1 MKGNTITISD
11 ERYEAILK
19 IAETKRL
26 PLSVLVEELLNK
38 ALEQEEDAV
47 LLNIVEKRKKG
58 NKSRATIS
66 HEEAWR

>member
-1 MKGNTITISD
+1 MKGNTITISG

-19 IAETKRL
+19 IAETKGL

-58 NKSRATIS
+58 NKSCATIS